1 MANVKKTKSKKSVG
15 GVKKNRSYNN
25 SNRSEKSNLNRQKII
40 ELYVSLLVEA
50 NGQDVPLQVLAK
62 KSKISIRTLF
72 RFFGDKESLNAEIDN
87 YLAQYFLSVSE
98 NLTKM
103 SFSEY
108 AAYSYKVFD
117 QYEKLFKAYL
127 FTDFGQTSRRLF
139 RRKFT
144 DMMVQKL
151 AFELG
156 IDSRG
161 SEMRPEM
168 RQVQLVA
175 SLINAHLWKDFKDS
189 FGASG
194 AEMSSTVAWAV
205 EQLMEGLK
213 KTTANSLIFSNR

>member
-1 MANVKKTKSKKSVG
+1 MAKKVKSKARKKTKASA
-15 GVKKNRSYNN
+15 KKNRSYDNR
-25 SNRSEKSNLNRQKII
+25 NRSEKSNLSRQKII
-40 ELYVSLLVEA
+40 ELYVNLLVEA

-103 SFSEY
+103 NFAEY

-139 RRKFT
+139 RRRFT

-151 AFELG
+151 ATELG
-156 IDSRG
+156 AGGADADLRK
-161 SEMRPEM
+161 
-168 RQVQLVA
+168 VQLLA
-175 SLINAHLWKDFKDS
+175 SMINAHLWKDFKDS
-189 FGASG
+189 FEASG
-194 AEMSSTVAWAV
+194 EEMSGTVAWAV
-205 EQLMEGLK
+205 ETLLK
-213 KTTANSLIFSNR
+213 SLKRDTRQ